1 MAAWETGVKLRVH
14 APALVWWAG
23 ERHWVPQRRG
33 LSCRFVP
40 SKERSRR
47 PVTFTLPNC
56 VATARPPETRSFAA
70 MATATAMKGLVGA
83 AQANVRAEEE
93 SMDPVKLIAS
103 DGTEVILD
111 RRAAMVSGTIKA
123 MLAGP
128 GASAAPSLLLAAV

>member
-1 MAAWETGVKLRVH
+1 
-14 APALVWWAG
+14 
-23 ERHWVPQRRG
+23 
-33 LSCRFVP
+33 
-40 SKERSRR
+40 
-47 PVTFTLPNC
+47 
-56 VATARPPETRSFAA
+56 

-123 MLAGP
+123 MLSGP
-128 GASAAPSLLLAAV
+128 GASAAAARRDAPPLPVLPPLPPRNRYGRHPPPPRQVKHYCAELGGNAPVLVFDDADVEEAPTGTGRPSPGCAHSAAACAPR

>member
-1 MAAWETGVKLRVH
+1 MGRGGALGAPTTGSELPACTFETLTPSRNIYPPKLRCH
-14 APALVWWAG
+14 SAA
-23 ERHWVPQRRG
+23 
-33 LSCRFVP
+33 
-40 SKERSRR
+40 
-47 PVTFTLPNC
+47 
-56 VATARPPETRSFAA
+56 ARTRSFAA

>member
-1 MAAWETGVKLRVH
+1 MRYIYAGSLKATCPRVFTHPLPAAAGRVEEGPRAAW
-14 APALVWWAG
+14 
-23 ERHWVPQRRG
+23 
-33 LSCRFVP
+33 
-40 SKERSRR
+40 RSRKR
-47 PVTFTLPNC
+47 RT
-56 VATARPPETRSFAA
+56 A
-70 MATATAMKGLVGA
+70 MAAMKGLVGA

-128 GASAAPSLLLAAV
+128 GASAAPFLRLAAI

>member
-1 MAAWETGVKLRVH
+1 MHRATCPRVSTHRCGRAAEA
-14 APALVWWAG
+14 APGSV
-23 ERHWVPQRRG
+23 
-33 LSCRFVP
+33 
-40 SKERSRR
+40 
-47 PVTFTLPNC
+47 
-56 VATARPPETRSFAA
+56 AA
-70 MATATAMKGLVGA
+70 MATTAMKGLVGA

-128 GASAAPSLLLAAV
+128 GASAAPFLRLAAI

>member
-1 MAAWETGVKLRVH
+1 MLAPIVAARGG
-14 APALVWWAG
+14 G
-23 ERHWVPQRRG
+23 EGSV
-33 LSCRFVP
+33 
-40 SKERSRR
+40 
-47 PVTFTLPNC
+47 
-56 VATARPPETRSFAA
+56 AA
-70 MATATAMKGLVGA
+70 MATTAMKGLVGA

-128 GASAAPSLLLAAV
+128 GASAAPFLRLAAI